1 MKVIDFFEYLSKES
15 KNINE
20 DGNSKLMKQKI
31 DEITQKMEEIDKIL
45 DNKNL
50 LEKYR
55 ISDEEAYS
63 DQLTFF
69 MVGGI
74 LKAFT
79 GDTEGMVNDFINN
92 CE

>member
-1 MKVIDFFEYLSKES
+1 MFIAPAIDSTSNSDIIIFFEYLSKES

-31 DEITQKMEEIDKIL
+31 DEITQKMDEIDKIL

-55 ISDEEAYS
+55 ITLRIISREVI
-63 DQLTFF
+63 F
-69 MVGGI
+69 
-74 LKAFT
+74 
-79 GDTEGMVNDFINN
+79 
-92 CE
+92 